1 MSITAA
7 RAPEAEPSGRLTA
20 ADDQIGGDDA
30 YFVIPVTREHS
41 RGSAIRRVLLAA
53 NVRAA
58 DTSRRRG
65 ATRSSRR
72 AVRRERGTERS
83 ARGVLRVDL
92 PGHRVRD
99 ERGRARVCAARAG
112 TPGRRGS
119 SRTGERLDADGAVR
133 RWSFDAGRGAL
144 RGNARERLRRRR
156 PGALAAGRRELY
168 RRGPGSRVARHL
180 RRAD

>member
-7 RAPEAEPSGRLTA
+7 RAPEAEPPGRLTP
-20 ADDQIGGDDA
+20 ADDQIGDHDA

-58 DTSRRRG
+58 DTSRGRG

-92 PGHRVRD
+92 LGHGVR
-99 ERGRARVCAARAG
+99 
-112 TPGRRGS
+112 
-119 SRTGERLDADGAVR
+119 
-133 RWSFDAGRGAL
+133 DAGR
-144 RGNARERLRRRR
+144 RRR
-156 PGALAAGRRELY
+156 
-168 RRGPGSRVARHL
+168 V
-180 RRAD
+180 